1 MLPKLTWT
9 EYSIHN
15 HKMAKVHIRKK
26 ALTKGRH
33 SIFLD
38 FSPPLRNPKTGKPQ
52 RYEFLDLFTYDKPT
66 NNLERRHNSET
77 MELVENLRATRM
89 LDIQNRKY
97 GFVSDR
103 DRSASFVDYFKE
115 FINTK
120 TSSDCDNNAMSYRYF
135 VAFAGHDLIFNDLDE
150 FLCEDYKNFMLSG
163 PGISRRERP
172 ISRNTA
178 ANYFAK
184 FRNALKRAYKQGLI
198 TIDLHSQVDPIKLKE
213 THREQ
218 LELEEFQQLVDTPA
232 KSDLIKRAAICS
244 GLTGLRFSD
253 IQTLYWSEVR
263 GTPGK
268 YYLQFT
274 QEKTE
279 GAEILPV
286 SDQAVEVMGKRGEPD
301 ERVFAGLAYS
311 SMRLC
316 FKDWLEK
323 AEITKNITFHSF
335 RHTYATLQLE
345 MGTELL
351 TVSKLLGH
359 KSIKTTLIY
368 TKVKDKMKIEAAGR
382 IKLNLNNMKK
392 ENGKS
397 RKPK

>member
-1 MLPKLTWT
+1 
-9 EYSIHN
+9 
-15 HKMAKVHIRKK
+15 MAKVHIRKK
-26 ALTKGRH
+26 ALTKGRQ
-33 SIFLD
+33 SVYLD

-52 RYEFLDLFTYDKPT
+52 RFEFLDIFLYEKPS
-66 NNLERRHNSET
+66 NVLERNHNIET
-77 MELVENLRATRM
+77 NELLENIRAKRL

-97 GFVSDR
+97 GFISNR
-103 DRSASFVDYFKE
+103 DRSSSFVEFFKQ
-115 FINTK
+115 FICTK
-120 TSSDCDNNAMSYRYF
+120 TNSDCDNNAMSYRYF

-150 FLCEDYKNFMLSG
+150 FMCEDYKNFMLSG
-163 PGISRRERP
+163 PGISRRGRP

-184 FRNALKRAYKQGLI
+184 FRNALKRAYKQGLL
-198 TIDLHSQVDPIKLKE
+198 TVDLHSQVDPIKLKE

-218 LELEEFQQLVDTPA
+218 LEMEEFQLLVNTPV
-232 KSDLIKRAAICS
+232 KSDVVKRAAIFS

-253 IQTLYWSEVR
+253 VKTLTWSEVR
-263 GTPGK
+263 GKEGK

-286 SDQAVEVMGKRGEPD
+286 SDQAIEVLGERLAPEHLVFNNLHYSNIKSCFNVWM
-301 ERVFAGLAYS
+301 ERAGI
-311 SMRLC
+311 
-316 FKDWLEK
+316 E
-323 AEITKNITFHSF
+323 KNITFHSF

-345 MGTELL
+345 LGTELL

-382 IKLNLNNMKK
+382 IKLDLRSMKIK
-392 ENGKS
+392 
-397 RKPK
+397 

>member
-1 MLPKLTWT
+1 
-9 EYSIHN
+9 
-15 HKMAKVHIRKK
+15 MAKVHIRKK

-52 RYEFLDLFTYDKPT
+52 RYEFLDIFLYDKPS
-66 NNLERRHNSET
+66 NPLERRHNSET
-77 MELVENLRATRM
+77 SELVENIRATRM

-97 GFVSDR
+97 GFISDR
-103 DRSASFVDYFKE
+103 DRSSSFVDFFRA
-115 FINTK
+115 FICTK
-120 TSSDCDNNAMSYRYF
+120 THSECDNNAMSFRYF

-163 PGISRRERP
+163 PGISRRGRA
-172 ISRNTA
+172 ICRNTA

-184 FRNALKRAYKQGLI
+184 FRNAIKRAYKQGLI
-198 TIDLHSQVDPIKLKE
+198 TVDLHSQVDPIKLKE

-218 LELEEFQQLVDTPA
+218 LELEEFQLLVNTPA
-232 KSDLIKRAAICS
+232 KSDLIKRASIFA

-253 IQTLYWSEVR
+253 VKTLLWSEVR

-268 YYLQFT
+268 FHLQFT

-286 SDQAVEVMGKRGEPD
+286 SDQAVKVLGKRGEPQQ
-301 ERVFAGLAYS
+301 RVFNNLHYS
-311 SMRLC
+311 NLKPC
-316 FKDWLEK
+316 IKDWLLK
-323 AEITKNITFHSF
+323 AGIQKNITFHSF

-345 MGTELL
+345 FGTELL

-368 TKVKDKMKIEAAGR
+368 TKVKDKMKIAAAGR
-382 IKLNLNNMKK
+382 IKLNLKMMMEK
-392 ENGKS
+392 
-397 RKPK
+397 